1 MTQHDYTRVIIDQI
15 NSLLIDEIGPAAL
28 ILTEDAEEEWSAKL
42 IELKLRKNLRSILIY
57 VDIVSLYIE
66 DIPNRENFLKIVY
79 EINGLKGY
87 KL

>member
-1 MTQHDYTRVIIDQI
+1 MTQHDYTKVIIDEI
-15 NSLLIDEIGPAAL
+15 NSLLLDVIGPAAL
-28 ILTEDAEEEWSAKL
+28 ILTEEAEVEWTSEL
-42 IELKLRKNLRSILIY
+42 IKLKLRKNLRSVLVY

-66 DIPNRENFLKIVY
+66 DIPSRDSFLETVY